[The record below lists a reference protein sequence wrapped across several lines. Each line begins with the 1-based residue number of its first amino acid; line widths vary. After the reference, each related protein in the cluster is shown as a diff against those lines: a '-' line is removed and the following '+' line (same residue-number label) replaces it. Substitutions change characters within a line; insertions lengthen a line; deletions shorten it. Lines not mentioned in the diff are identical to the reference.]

1 MKSGAEEKKR
11 MPFHRKYRKVRA
23 CAAAMCALYMVYVMY
38 VFSYVVTTDIETTT
52 TKGERLGHSFLFVG
66 GPHFSGTTLLTMM
79 FLETENVATFEL
91 KQPTFRNR
99 KAKNSLIIEEGQHLQ
114 DVFPTAR
121 AFGGPCRYASKKR
134 SRLTELDHLPK
145 ENTLYDQW
153 ASKWDLTQSILLE
166 KSPPHVMHSRWLQA
180 VFRERTSGSISFVFT
195 MKHPLSIYERHCTF
209 VGLKTYLENWLSQ
222 METLREDIT
231 RLEHAYVIRYEDWL
245 STESTATRTF
255 KTLEG
260 KILSIDREEEQHYD
274 HWRQLQYFHGKVGT
288 IKPYV
293 ATFKPLNPSDTLVQQ
308 YESRL
313 YPFGY
318 SLTTREMIFDVND
331 PNYAFHEYNIVVL

>member
-1 MKSGAEEKKR
+1 

-23 CAAAMCALYMVYVMY
+23 CAAGMCALYMVYVMY
-38 VFSYVVTTDIETTT
+38 VFSYVVTTDIETTP

-134 SRLTELDHLPK
+134 SRLTELDHLPR

-153 ASKWDLTQSILLE
+153 ASKWDLTQSVLLE

-260 KILSIDREEEQHYD
+260 KILSIDREEEQHND
-274 HWRQLQYFHGKVGT
+274 HCMYHRW
-288 IKPYV
+288 
-293 ATFKPLNPSDTLVQQ
+293 A
-308 YESRL
+308 
-313 YPFGY
+313 
-318 SLTTREMIFDVND
+318 
-331 PNYAFHEYNIVVL
+331 